1 MNYIGDDFKW
11 DKLISICYPG
21 GFGGDFFCN
30 LLQINFDPN
39 HIFLPDQNNKFE
51 WKKGIVKSKSINR
64 ILFFYK
70 NLILN
75 EKNNYENIENS
86 VYKDYKIFIEKYTI
100 DFIKTIYDED
110 FNIFKK
116 NYIQYIRN
124 AHIGHYSTN
133 QYNIIN
139 NHYDLPIENF
149 SMHEVF
155 PDALIYF
162 LYAEN
167 KYNTILFSF
176 LEIIKNFKLYNTNI
190 FDPEIFFS
198 IVIEKR
204 KLINYKPFDNM
215 IGIDA
220 GKLFLENNDYVNE
233 VEQIFSNTLNRKI
246 KLDRTILNDYKK
258 NNKNIIKQS
267 LNIFENIH
275 EISNEKI
282 VKIILENYFIEN
294 KLSLQNDKFKIL
306 LKKWESFL

>member
-1 MNYIGDDFKW
+1 MNYIDDDFKW

-39 HIFLPDQNNKFE
+39 HTFLPDQNNKFE
-51 WKKGIVKSKSINR
+51 WKKGIIKSKSINR

-75 EKNNYENIENS
+75 EKNNYENIEDS
-86 VYKDYKIFIEKYTI
+86 VYRDYKNFTKKYTI

-110 FNIFKK
+110 FDIFKK

-124 AHIGHYSTN
+124 AHIDHYSTN
-133 QYNIIN
+133 KYNIIN

-167 KYNTILFSF
+167 KYNTILFYF
-176 LEIIKNFKLYNTNI
+176 LEIIKNFKLYNTNS
-190 FDPEIFFS
+190 FDPKIFFS

-220 GKLFLENNDYVNE
+220 GKLFLENSDYVNE

-246 KLDRTILNDYKK
+246 KLDRTILNNYKK
-258 NNKNIIKQS
+258 NNKNIIKKS

-294 KLSLQNDKFKIL
+294 KYSIQNDKFKNL